1 MGMEGASLIRHLSL
15 EDVWASRK
23 KPGIPRRNFTVRL
36 SDSTRERLEAQAMRL
51 RAHGRS
57 AYAATLGAELI
68 ERGLDALEADSG
80 G

>member
-1 MGMEGASLIRHLSL
+1 MIGHLSL

-23 KPGIPRRNFTVRL
+23 KPGAPRQNYTIRL
-36 SDSTRERLEAQAMRL
+36 SEEARNRLEAQALRL
-51 RAHGRS
+51 RSSGRV
-57 AYAATLGAELI
+57 AYAATLATELI